1 VEADERSEGQVAGKP
16 RNREPSWIAW
26 ERDCHGANPSASAE
40 HLHRQSE
47 ELAIAIGK
55 AVVWIIV
62 TLEFRRCPTA
72 EGVSDAVNPWRP
84 SMRVAREEGSRGGVP
99 CHSKGTA

>member
-1 VEADERSEGQVAGKP
+1 MGRASAG
-16 RNREPSWIAW
+16 
-26 ERDCHGANPSASAE
+26 AE

-47 ELAIAIGK
+47 ELAIAMGK

-62 TLEFRRCPTA
+62 TLEFKRYPTA

-84 SMRVAREEGSRGGVP
+84 SMRIARGEVSRSGVS
-99 CHSKGTA
+99 CRSKGTA